1 MSLAVIVSPWFWIS
15 GNVGNFWMLK
25 PNFVSMIYKFLYSVL
40 QIFYAIDMNS
50 VEPFD

>member
-1 MSLAVIVSPWFWIS
+1 MSLAVIVSPQFQMS

-40 QIFYAIDMNS
+40 QIFYTIDMNS
-50 VEPFD
+50 VKPFN